1 MGDEAG
7 NVALLRAAYA
17 LWNSDKAGP
26 ASIAH
31 WMDLMAERVAWRS
44 LAAGAAGMEFTREA
58 GTKATVRGYFDA
70 LVADWALI
78 RYDAD
83 EFVAQGD
90 RVVMIGRCVWKHRR
104 TGKVVDSPK
113 CDVIRMRDG
122 KVVEFMEFYDTQMAM
137 AATVG

>member
-31 WMDLMAERVAWRS
+31 WMDLMAEPVAWRS

-58 GTKATVRGYFDA
+58 GSKATVRGYFDA
-70 LVADWALI
+70 LVADWAMV

-90 RVVMIGRCVWKHRR
+90 RVVMIGRCVWKHRK

-122 KVVEFMEFYDTQMAM
+122 KIVEFMEYYDTQMAM